1 MPDSRPLPA
10 PALNER
16 REQTIRSLISHFS
29 QDRLTVEQFE
39 HRLDLAHLA
48 TTSSD
53 LDVLV
58 ADLPSE
64 TAPVPAPSAPKLPTT
79 ADPESVRKRDLL
91 AGIMGGVERRG
102 HWTPAQH
109 SFVVAL
115 LGGAELDLREA
126 RLGPGETEITIFAF
140 WGGVEILVP
149 PGMRVDVG
157 GIAIM
162 GGFEHQHEETA
173 QPAAHGPLVKINGVA
188 IMGGVEVATR
198 LPGESAR
205 DAKKRRRE
213 ERKRLRE
220 EKRR

>member
-29 QDRLTVEQFE
+29 EDRLTVEQFE
-39 HRLDLAHLA
+39 HRLDLAHRA

-53 LDVLV
+53 LESLV
-58 ADLPSE
+58 ADLPAE
-64 TAPVPAPSAPKLPTT
+64 ATAVTPPAAQLPAA
-79 ADPESVRKRDLL
+79 ADPEAVRQRDLL

-102 HWTPAQH
+102 HWTPARH

-115 LGGAELDLREA
+115 MGGAELDLREA

-162 GGFEHQHEETA
+162 GGFEHQHEEL
-173 QPAAHGPLVKINGVA
+173 AAPDTGGPLVKINGVA

-205 DAKKRRRE
+205 DAKRRRRE
-213 ERKRLRE
+213 ERKKLRGE
-220 EKRR
+220 NRH